1 MTRMKTLKDGNVKI
15 LVEAPG
21 VKKEDIKVTLSP
33 VSDKFPSIT
42 IKFDYPEKYKMRD
55 GSFKEV
61 FENIL
66 FTDINPE
73 DIKLSLKQGMLKL
86 IITINDD
93 FKKRAISFE

>member
-15 LVEAPG
+15 LVEAVG

-33 VSDKFPSIT
+33 LADERPSLT

-61 FENIL
+61 FENVL
-66 FTDINPE
+66 FTDVEPG
-73 DIKLSLKQGMLKL
+73 DIKLSLKKGMLKV
-86 IITINDD
+86 IVKADDD
-93 FKKRAISFE
+93 FKKRAVSFE